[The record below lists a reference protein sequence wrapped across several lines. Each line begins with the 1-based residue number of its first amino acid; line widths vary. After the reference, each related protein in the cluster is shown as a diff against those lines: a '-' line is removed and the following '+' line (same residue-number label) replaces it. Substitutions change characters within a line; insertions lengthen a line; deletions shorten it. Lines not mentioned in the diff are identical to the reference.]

1 MKQIVLVSL
10 TVLSLFIG
18 GCRRSLSQNELASD
32 VNMALTVEPAAPVVG
47 SATLRITLTDTN
59 DEPINDAS
67 LEIRGAMTHAGMEPV
82 LASID
87 AGQAGVYE
95 VPFEWTMGGDW
106 IVTVTATLADG
117 RVANREFDLTVSG
130 GMDMESGS

>member
-67 LEIRGAMTHAGMEPV
+67 LEIRGDMTHPGMEPV

-117 RVANREFDLTVSG
+117 RVAIREFDLTVGG
-130 GMDMESGS
+130 GMDMES

>member
-1 MKQIVLVSL
+1 MRYIIIITFVLLSVS
-10 TVLSLFIG
+10 VG
-18 GCRRSLSQNELASD
+18 GCRRSSSQNESAYD
-32 VNMALTVEPAAPVVG
+32 INMALVAEPTAPVVG

-67 LEIRGAMTHAGMEPV
+67 LEIRGDMAHAGMEPV
-82 LASID
+82 LTSVD
-87 AGQAGVYE
+87 ADQAGVYE

-106 IVTVTATLADG
+106 IVTVIATLADG
-117 RVANREFDLTVSG
+117 RSVTREFDLTVSG

>member
-67 LEIRGAMTHAGMEPV
+67 LEIRGDMTHAGMEPV

>member
-1 MKQIVLVSL
+1 MRYIIIITLVL
-10 TVLSLFIG
+10 LSVFVG
-18 GCRRSLSQNELASD
+18 GCRRSSSQNEAASD
-32 VNMALTVEPAAPVVG
+32 INMALTVEPTAPVVG
-47 SATLRITLTDTN
+47 SAILHITLTDTN

-67 LEIRGAMTHAGMEPV
+67 LEIRGDMAHAGMEPL
-82 LASID
+82 LASVD

-117 RVANREFDLTVSG
+117 RIAIREFDLL
-130 GMDMESGS
+130 

>member
-1 MKQIVLVSL
+1 MRYIIIITFVLLSVIV
-10 TVLSLFIG
+10 G
-18 GCRRSLSQNELASD
+18 GCRRSSSQNESASD
-32 VNMALTVEPAAPVVG
+32 INMTLAVEPTAPVVG

-67 LEIRGAMTHAGMEPV
+67 LEIRGDMTHAGMEPV
-82 LASID
+82 LASVD

-117 RVANREFDLTVSG
+117 RSVTREFDLTVSG
-130 GMDMESGS
+130 GMDM